1 MEDKIIENL
10 KKITDKEIKFP
21 IIGNLKIINAGKLKL
36 LGQNLP
42 CYLGITEDS
51 IVLSIFNKKDLKN
64 EIFQTELYFS
74 KIKEINEKEATLTK
88 QKLLEVIGND
98 KAYFKFSLNEN
109 NNLNDFL
116 EKLKTR

>member
-21 IIGNLKIINAGKLKL
+21 ITGNLKMINTGKLKL